1 MAVLSAKMAEKK
13 ENVLKSYEK
22 NIAEVLKG
30 RLPQPGLCH
39 VPCIVMF
46 VLYVCLLYCYMCI
59 VICVFILW
67 LGCVSQCLPDEYAE
81 CARINKEEIKEI
93 ASLNKV
99 SSFTRLQS

>member
-1 MAVLSAKMAEKK
+1 MAVLSAKMAEKKK

-30 RLPQPGLCH
+30 CLPQPGLCH

-59 VICVFILW
+59 VICVFIFW
-67 LGCVSQCLPDEYAE
+67 LGCVAQCLPPRED
-81 CARINKEEIKEI
+81 
-93 ASLNKV
+93 SDD
-99 SSFTRLQS
+99 